1 MTHWCNPFKTLWLR
15 PRIPSA
21 GSCRRLPFTSDSPAA
36 CEGTPRRLPVIGAE
50 IAAVKDA
57 NRPVFSDKELACR
70 RLYGHPEA
78 PPPTPSVFGRVEIP
92 APLGNGLGIMVSLEH
107 GISLRLQQTLAHREP
122 RRRCLEGKSGLSY
135 SSRRKLPFQEGKP
148 EGDRRCRPEGGM
160 WEGGR
165 RGSGGLSPHPSERS
179 RWCRAGVITRRGGDG
194 GGDKYPVSH
203 RWPG

>member
-1 MTHWCNPFKTLWLR
+1 M
-15 PRIPSA
+15 
-21 GSCRRLPFTSDSPAA
+21 
-36 CEGTPRRLPVIGAE
+36 
-50 IAAVKDA
+50 
-57 NRPVFSDKELACR
+57 
-70 RLYGHPEA
+70 
-78 PPPTPSVFGRVEIP
+78 EIP

-165 RGSGGLSPHPSERS
+165 RGSGGMSPHPSERS
-179 RWCRAGVITRRGGDG
+179 RWCRAGVITRRGGG
-194 GGDKYPVSH
+194 QVS
-203 RWPG
+203 RQSPAARLAAAFRGFSRNRSYLAGNDVNSSLPADRLPRATGSISASSPTSLPAADAIILLPPPLPLDPPQV